1 MSIDTASFSQLVIFF
16 LPALFCQLHFLIIFL
31 DSFSQEV
38 EIFVCVRR
46 KFSTRR
52 KFDSGWINKCN
63 RKSDFRRMLNGHANI
78 RHVYWALDLLC
89 ISCCRE
95 IFRIAQIFENG
106 HEKRAIFSTLKAIF
120 VRCKNS
126 ISDLKI
132 SIDRRK

>member
-63 RKSDFRRMLNGHANI
+63 RKSDFRRMLNGQANI

-95 IFRIAQIFENG
+95 IVRIACAKFWKWTRKKSDFFDFKSDFRTIQKLNF
-106 HEKRAIFSTLKAIF
+106 RY
-120 VRCKNS
+120 KN
-126 ISDLKI
+126 IN
-132 SIDRRK
+132 R